1 MADLVQIVHTAI
13 TDTADIPAEIEW
25 AETYR
30 DLVPASNRRRILD
43 REHAKGRTPQAD
55 GWLHMPHA
63 CSSDTWRHQRIRWED
78 PRLLEATNTTPC
90 ADRSGRPRH
99 REATR

>member
-1 MADLVQIVHTAI
+1 VADLVQIVHTAI

-25 AETYR
+25 S
-30 DLVPASNRRRILD
+30 SNRRRILD

-78 PRLLEATNTTPC
+78 PRLLKAE
-90 ADRSGRPRH
+90 R
-99 REATR
+99 